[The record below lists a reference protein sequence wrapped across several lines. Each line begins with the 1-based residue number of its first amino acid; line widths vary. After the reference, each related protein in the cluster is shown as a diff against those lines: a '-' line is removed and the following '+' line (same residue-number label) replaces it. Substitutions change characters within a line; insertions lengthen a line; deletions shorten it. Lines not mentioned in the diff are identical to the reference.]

1 MSGRLCYLTRSD
13 RGSRLVGVR
22 MVGARS
28 DEQWSVPQAA
38 PVEGEPE
45 LFDDRVVSQA
55 ADWIRG
61 RTVGEKSRSGELPLI
76 CLDAD
81 GYAAGWITSPTTER
95 SVINTV
101 TFSGV
106 ASDDVGSM
114 VGPGLG
120 FYLPSPREA
129 SVQGLSVATEPETKS
144 DPRRTR
150 DQRPEPKITPS
161 TSDAQRIPVLVG
173 ADAPVRLL
181 LDALDARS
189 IHVAAVTTIWH
200 AMARAWA
207 RPAQDA
213 AQQQAVVADDSGV
226 TAVVLVDIRG
236 RLLWCWS
243 AGGELLAGGS
253 MRIVPATAVGRVPVP
268 APSDA
273 ARLTS
278 DWMAWSAQL
287 GVVPRRV
294 VCIAADDPVG
304 EGEERASF
312 HAGQFGA
319 KLTGSWPGAGVDLVL
334 DVDPVGATLK
344 RLAVLIADADPDE
357 RAIAGI
363 EALTHRPGRVH
374 RGAHTWVALGIAAAA
389 VLAGGTAWQLR
400 ASAQALDSKVFETNE
415 KWSET
420 VRKAYPEIM
429 KLPNVDVADE
439 LQKKLT
445 RYEAER
451 QRNSKEPT
459 RPIIQ
464 ELETLSL
471 TLADPEVELESASFA
486 SGANSSLIVT
496 VLVPDIKAGESVF
509 KSISSI
515 RGSNI
520 ESWSSSFTPSGAKVK
535 GTFTGKW
542 RAANAAKPATAP
554 AAPTTK
560 PQPAGN
566 AGVSGDPKAGTAPAT
581 KPAEKAPEK
590 APGKAPDKP
599 AGPKAGTP

>member
-1 MSGRLCYLTRSD
+1 MSGRLCYLSRLD
-13 RGSRLVGVR
+13 RGSRVAGVR
-22 MVGARS
+22 LVGARV
-28 DEQWSVPQAA
+28 DEQWTAPQGR

-45 LFDDRVVSQA
+45 LFDESVIIQA

-61 RTVGEKSRSGELPLI
+61 RTLGEKSRGGEIPLL
-76 CLDAD
+76 CLDAE
-81 GYAAGWITSPTTER
+81 GFSAGWITSPTNER
-95 SVINTV
+95 KVVSTV
-101 TFSGV
+101 THSGV

-129 SVQGLSVATEPETKS
+129 SVQGLAVAAEPEAKAEMRA
-144 DPRRTR
+144 DARRGRDAKAETR
-150 DQRPEPKITPS
+150 ISPS

-181 LDALDARS
+181 LDALDERS
-189 IHVAAVTTIWH
+189 IHVASVTTIWH

-207 RPAQDA
+207 PASDGTVPGRERVIA
-213 AQQQAVVADDSGV
+213 ADDSGV
-226 TAVVLVDIRG
+226 TAVALVDIRG

-243 AGGELLAGGS
+243 AAGELIAGGS
-253 MRIVPATAVGRVPVP
+253 MRIAPPSGVGRVPVP
-268 APSDA
+268 TPSDA

-287 GVVPRRV
+287 GIVPRRV

-304 EGEERASF
+304 EGEERASY

-319 KLTGSWPGAGVDLVL
+319 KLTGAWPGAGVDLVL
-334 DVDPVGATLK
+334 DADPVGATLK
-344 RLAVLIADADPDE
+344 RLAVLVADADPDE

-363 EALTHRPGRVH
+363 ESLTRRPGKVQ
-374 RGAHTWVALGIAAAA
+374 RGAHTWMALGIAAAA

-400 ASAQALDSKVFETNE
+400 TSANELDALATQVNE
-415 KWSET
+415 RWNET

-429 KLPNVDVADE
+429 KLPNVVVEDE
-439 LQKKLT
+439 LQKKLS
-445 RYEAER
+445 RYEAE
-451 QRNSKEPT
+451 QRRSSKEPT

-471 TLADPEVELESASFA
+471 TLADNEIEMESVSFA

-496 VLVPDIKAGESVF
+496 LLLPDIKAGESVF

-515 RGSNI
+515 SGSNI
-520 ESWSSSFTPSGAKVK
+520 ESWSSSYAPAGGKVK
-535 GTFTGKW
+535 ATFTGKW
-542 RAANAAKPATAP
+542 RAAGSKPPVKPP
-554 AAPTTK
+554 AVTKPSQPT
-560 PQPAGN
+560 PQPAVN
-566 AGVSGDPKAGTAPAT
+566 AADSKAGAP
-581 KPAEKAPEK
+581 
-590 APGKAPDKP
+590 
-599 AGPKAGTP
+599 

>member
-1 MSGRLCYLTRSD
+1 MSGRLCYLTRAD
-13 RGSRLVGVR
+13 RGSRLIGVR
-22 MVGARS
+22 LVGARV
-28 DEQWSVPQAA
+28 DEQWAVPQT
-38 PVEGEPE
+38 PTVEGEPE
-45 LFDDRVVSQA
+45 LFDETVVHQA

-61 RTVGEKSRSGELPLI
+61 RTTGEKSRGGEIPLI

-81 GYAAGWITSPTTER
+81 GYSAGWITSPTTER
-95 SVINTV
+95 GVVSTV
-101 TFSGV
+101 THSGV

-129 SVQGLSVATEPETKS
+129 SVQGLAIAAEPETKA
-144 DPRRTR
+144 DARPDARRGRDAKAEPRVA
-150 DQRPEPKITPS
+150 PS

-181 LDALDARS
+181 LDALDARA
-189 IHVAAVTTIWH
+189 IHVARVTTIWH

-207 RPAQDA
+207 ADAPARGADRVFA
-213 AQQQAVVADDSGV
+213 ADDSGV
-226 TAVVLVDIRG
+226 TAVALVDVRG
-236 RLLWCWS
+236 RLLWCWA
-243 AGGELLAGGS
+243 AGGELIAGGS
-253 MRIVPATAVGRVPVP
+253 MRIAPPSGVGRVPVP
-268 APSDA
+268 TPADA

-287 GVVPRRV
+287 GIVPRRV

-304 EGEERASF
+304 EGEERASY

-334 DVDPVGATLK
+334 DVDPIGATLK
-344 RLAVLIADADPDE
+344 RLAVLVADAEPDE
-357 RAIAGI
+357 RGIAGI
-363 EALTHRPGRVH
+363 ESLTRRPGRVH

-389 VLAGGTAWQLR
+389 LLTGGLAWRLR
-400 ASAQALDSKVFETNE
+400 ASTIELDNRTLAVNE
-415 KWSET
+415 SWNET

-429 KLPNVDVADE
+429 RQPNVIPEDE

-445 RYEAER
+445 RHEAEIA
-451 QRNSKEPT
+451 RNSKEPT

-471 TLADPEVELESASFA
+471 TLADGEIDLESASFA

-496 VLVPDIKAGESVF
+496 LLVPDIKAGESVF

-515 RGSNI
+515 SGSNI
-520 ESWSSSFTPSGAKVK
+520 ESWTPSYTPSGPKVK
-535 GTFTGKW
+535 ATFTGKW
-542 RAANAAKPATAP
+542 RAANASKTPPKPTPNTAVKPATPANSPAPKQPAKPAA
-554 AAPTTK
+554 TT
-560 PQPAGN
+560 PSD
-566 AGVSGDPKAGTAPAT
+566 VSTDSKAGAP
-581 KPAEKAPEK
+581 
-590 APGKAPDKP
+590 
-599 AGPKAGTP
+599 